1 MNAVL
6 KTLAVFS
13 LLVLAACSSV
23 TKDIQI
29 ETQADPK
36 AAFDG
41 YTSYAWLETAEI
53 VFDPDGQWEPSGID
67 IDSELRFIIN
77 DKLRDRNM
85 LEVAENP
92 DMYVVFFVGVDMAA
106 HSLKEDPDTKMQM
119 LVDMP
124 QAGLVVGFIDAD
136 TGYLIWV
143 GVAEGDAVADRD
155 LDDTRKRL
163 EYAVKKM
170 FKQIP

>member
-1 MNAVL
+1 MNTVL
-6 KTLAVFS
+6 KTLVIFS
-13 LLVLAACSSV
+13 LLFVAACSSV

-29 ETQADPK
+29 TTEADSK

-41 YTSYAWLETAEI
+41 YKSYAWLETAEI
-53 VFDPDGQWEPSGID
+53 VFDPDGQWEPSD
-67 IDSELRFIIN
+67 MDLDSELRFIIN
-77 DKLRDRNM
+77 DKLRDRGM
-85 LEVAENP
+85 LEANENP

-106 HSLKEDPDTKMQM
+106 QGLKEDPDTKMQM

-143 GVAEGDAVADRD
+143 GVAEGDAVGDRD